1 MPTLNVLKD
10 GYCLNVTQGSTWAAT
25 RDAATSSN
33 VNTSS
38 TRLTVDCVHISGR
51 GPTLFA
57 VSRTFLYFNTTGISA
72 EVSSATLKLYG
83 GTNQNNTDFIAV
95 KGTQSGDPATSD
107 FDSMTGWSTGSAD
120 GSGAGDNESNVTKYS
135 AEIDQGDVSTS
146 GYFDVPLNAQ
156 AMADMENNGTLGVV
170 LINFDYDLKDIDPG
184 AGNINSLVLWSA
196 DYSSGSRI
204 PYIDYTL
211 AGAAAVTHNAPFF
224 GTNF

>member
-25 RDAATSSN
+25 RDAATSSAAFAAGTTLAVES
-33 VNTSS
+33 VNIT
-38 TRLTVDCVHISGR
+38 GR
-51 GPTLFA
+51 GPALHA
-57 VSRTFLYFNTTGISA
+57 VTRSFLYFDTSGISGT
-72 EVSSATLKLYG
+72 VSAATLKLYG

-107 FDSMTGWSTGSAD
+107 FDSITGWSTGSAD

-146 GYFDVPLNAQ
+146 GYFDVALNAQ
-156 AMADMENNGTLGVV
+156 AKADMENNGTLGVV

-184 AGNINSLVLWSA
+184 SGNINSLILWSA

-211 AGAAAVTHNAPFF
+211 AGAAVAHNAPFF